1 MTTKHMHKHKK
12 TAASFGGKTLFY

>member
-1 MTTKHMHKHKK
+1 MTTIHMHKHKK